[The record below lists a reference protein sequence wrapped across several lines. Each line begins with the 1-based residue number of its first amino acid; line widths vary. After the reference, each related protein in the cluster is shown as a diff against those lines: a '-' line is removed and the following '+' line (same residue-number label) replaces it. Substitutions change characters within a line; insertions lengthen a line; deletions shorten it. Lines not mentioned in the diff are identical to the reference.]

1 MVKTY
6 ILAPNWT
13 TAPPPQGPI
22 KLGHLLDDLTEFTPL
37 NRLNVPDPPKEY
49 VNPVHTQKG
58 FKTSRS
64 RLLSGELG

>member
-13 TAPPPQGPI
+13 TAPPPEGPI
-22 KLGHLLDDLTEFTPL
+22 KLGHLLDDLMEFTPL
-37 NRLNVPDPPKEY
+37 NRLNVLDTPKEY
-49 VNPVHTQKG
+49 VNPVHTQEG
-58 FKTSRS
+58 FTTSRS